1 MKKHENKTL
10 TKKQKIVRS
19 SLLYGGVGSL
29 LITFGVIGGI
39 LLGQNV
45 FIVKKDYSKISINDN
60 EDNFDA
66 TYEKFKKTS
75 KAKYFD
81 SFSHVEL
88 INIALLK
95 LKEVDHFYTISEGM
109 VNAAG
114 VKQSIASTY
123 IKNNHEYFEENFSY
137 SKFVK
142 AANRFYQN
150 EESINWFK
158 GKYVSLTEGNYQ
170 DAKLTEYTFD
180 EFDTTWGRTMD
191 RGCIYIISS
200 KSYLKGSVDKNS
212 DGTYAINVYL
222 HPTYGVLRYV
232 KQMKMTGGLS
242 QEPIFHEVHLT
253 FNVDD
258 ELNLKSFVT
267 DETYDVHMVIDAKNS
282 KASLTQT
289 YYYEERNI
297 PSIDE
302 KANYER

>member
-1 MKKHENKTL
+1 MKKQENKTL

-66 TYEKFKKTS
+66 TYEKYKKTS

-88 INIALLK
+88 VNIALLK

-123 IKNNHEYFEENFSY
+123 IKNKTCRRE
-137 SKFVK
+137 
-142 AANRFYQN
+142 Q
-150 EESINWFK
+150 
-158 GKYVSLTEGNYQ
+158 
-170 DAKLTEYTFD
+170 
-180 EFDTTWGRTMD
+180 
-191 RGCIYIISS
+191 
-200 KSYLKGSVDKNS
+200 
-212 DGTYAINVYL
+212 
-222 HPTYGVLRYV
+222 
-232 KQMKMTGGLS
+232 
-242 QEPIFHEVHLT
+242 
-253 FNVDD
+253 
-258 ELNLKSFVT
+258 
-267 DETYDVHMVIDAKNS
+267 
-282 KASLTQT
+282 
-289 YYYEERNI
+289 
-297 PSIDE
+297 
-302 KANYER
+302 